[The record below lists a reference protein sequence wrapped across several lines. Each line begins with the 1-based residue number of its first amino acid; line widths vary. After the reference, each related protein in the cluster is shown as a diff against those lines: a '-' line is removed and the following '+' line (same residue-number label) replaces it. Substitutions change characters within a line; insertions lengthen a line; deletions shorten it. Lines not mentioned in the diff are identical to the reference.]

1 MYRKVLTF
9 DADSFIE
16 ISSRITGSG
25 EELML
30 SIRGRKSNN
39 ETTVASVLLN
49 QSQVDLLKAYLT
61 DWIPSTELP
70 SNKQ

>member
-30 SIRGRKSNN
+30 SIRGRKSNT

-49 QSQVDLLKAYLT
+49 QEQIDLLKTYLS
-61 DWIPSTELP
+61 DWVPSKELP
-70 SNKQ
+70 VSQQ